1 MYYSVYNLL
10 LRLKNIQTKLKFLKY
25 LEKMNAV
32 DSSIG
37 LAYHRGLF
45 KIVHIY

>member
-10 LRLKNIQTKLKFLKY
+10 LRLKNQQTKLKFIKY
-25 LEKMNAV
+25 LENLNAV
-32 DSSIG
+32 DPSIG
-37 LAYHRGLF
+37 LACRRGLF